1 MVTEGRQAAPYAPTS
16 NVLEV
21 IRRFRERGLPDT
33 LSLQELERI
42 GVPAGNAARTLATLR
57 FLSLVDEDGRR
68 TEAFERLGRAAT
80 GDYSTVLAEVV
91 REAYRAIFTVVD
103 PAKDSDIDLSDAF
116 RHFAP
121 QAQRE
126 RMISLFLGLCRE
138 AGIVEGG
145 PPERRPRRR
154 RQSVQPTGILS
165 EERVGQP
172 SVIRERPTR
181 DDDGADYRLIAAL
194 MQQLPRDGKWT
205 KRQLEKWL
213 VAVRATAE
221 LVIEVEEEE

>member
-1 MVTEGRQAAPYAPTS
+1 MVTEARQTAPYAPTS
-16 NVLEV
+16 NVLGV

-42 GVPAGNAARTLATLR
+42 GVPPGNAARTLAAIR
-57 FLSLVDEDGRR
+57 FLGLVDEDGHR

-80 GDYSTVLAEVV
+80 SDYSAVLAEIV
-91 REAYRAIFTVVD
+91 REAYRPIFTVVD
-103 PAKDSDIDLSDAF
+103 PAKDTDIDLSDAF
-116 RHFAP
+116 RHFNP
-121 QAQRE
+121 QAQRD

-138 AGIVEGG
+138 ALIVEGG
-145 PPERRPRRR
+145 PPERRPRRQ
-154 RQSVQPTGILS
+154 RQVVQPTGIPS
-165 EERVGQP
+165 QEQVGQP
-172 SVIRERPTR
+172 SIRQDPSTR

-213 VAVRATAE
+213 VAVRATVE
-221 LVIEVEEEE
+221 LVTEVEEEE